1 MKIIGTALLILFLTG
16 IGYAQDFHGEAT
28 YMSKRKIDF
37 PDSTQANSEFDKEF
51 RRFARQKMKKTF
63 ILSFNK
69 EASLY
74 KEEEN
79 LEPSDMVGFIRVKG
93 DVEDAILY
101 KNTKE
106 QRYVSETAIFGKPFL
121 IKDILEKQDWKIGAE
136 TKNIGAYTCYKATW
150 IREVKRPRTRITR
163 ENSDTK
169 MEEITITAWY
179 TPQIPVNNGPGN
191 YHGLPGLILE
201 ANDGTETVICSKI
214 VLNPKK
220 KFVIK
225 EPTKGKKVNQ
235 EEYDAIQ
242 AKKIEEIEN
251 QREGNSKSFKSFGG

>member
-1 MKIIGTALLILFLTG
+1 MKAIGTTLLVLFLTG
-16 IGYAQDFHGEAT
+16 LGYAQDFQWEAT

-51 RRFARQKMKKTF
+51 RRFARQKMEKTF

-69 EASLY
+69 ETSLY
-74 KEEEN
+74 MEEEN
-79 LEPSDMVGFIRVKG
+79 LGSPSDMVGFIRVKG

-101 KNTKE
+101 KNTRE
-106 QRYVSETAIFGKPFL
+106 QRYVSQTAIFGKPFL

-136 TKNIGAYTCYKATW
+136 TKNIGTYTCYKATW
-150 IREVKRPRTRITR
+150 IREVKRPRTGVTR
-163 ENSDTK
+163 ENSEPE

-201 ANDGTETVICSKI
+201 VNDGTETIICSKI
-214 VLNPKK
+214 VLNPKEK
-220 KFVIK
+220 SVIK
-225 EPTKGKKVNQ
+225 EPTKGKKVTQ

-251 QREGNSKSFKSFGG
+251 QGGGMSFKPFGG